1 MTAAA
6 AVVRDFSMLLPPG
19 WARLPL
25 DSRVSLRVKN
35 LVADR
40 VSSVPPEQRAQ
51 LRAVLT
57 RELTSTLESAAR
69 SGGTDVLLSVDP
81 VAGRV
86 VPASCLVTHREGPAV
101 GVLQAIAGTSPGR
114 PGSVRELGTV
124 EVAGTPAVRRLTTRT
139 EEVPAD
145 GGAPSAVLTVT
156 QLDYFVPMP
165 AGDGL
170 LVLTFS
176 TPIEQ
181 LGPPLVKL
189 FDVMASSFRW
199 VAA

>member
-1 MTAAA
+1 MTAATA
-6 AVVRDFSMLLPPG
+6 GVRDFSMLLPPG

-25 DSRVSLRVKN
+25 DSRIPVRVKT

-40 VSSVPPEQRAQ
+40 VSGAPPEQRAQ
-51 LRAVLT
+51 LQAVLT
-57 RELTSTLESAAR
+57 GELTSVLESAAR
-69 SGGTDVLLSVDP
+69 QGGLDVLLSVDP
-81 VAGRV
+81 VAGRA
-86 VPASCLVTHREGPAV
+86 VPASCLVTHLDGPAD
-101 GVLQAIAGTSPGR
+101 GVLQAIAGARAGR
-114 PGSVRELGTV
+114 PGGVREVGTV
-124 EVAGTPAVRRLTTRT
+124 QVAGTPAVRRLTTRT
-139 EEVPAD
+139 EHVPAD
-145 GGAPSAVLTVT
+145 GGAPGAVLTVT

-181 LGPPLVKL
+181 LAPPLVKL
-189 FDVMASSFRW
+189 FDVMAGSFRW

>member
-1 MTAAA
+1 MTAPAG
-6 AVVRDFSMLLPPG
+6 VVRDFTVLLPPG

-25 DSRVSLRVKN
+25 DSRAPLRVKN

-40 VSSVPPEQRAQ
+40 VSGAPPEQRAQ

-57 RELTSTLESAAR
+57 RELTSVLDSAAR
-69 SGGTDVLLSVDP
+69 RGGLDVLLSVDP
-81 VAGRV
+81 VAGRA
-86 VPASCLVTHREGPAV
+86 VPASCLVTHQEGPADE
-101 GVLQAIAGTSPGR
+101 VLQAVAGARAGR

-124 EVAGTPAVRRLTTRT
+124 QVAGTPAVRRLTTRT
-139 EEVPAD
+139 EDVPAD
-145 GGAPSAVLTVT
+145 DGAPGAVLTVT
-156 QLDYFVPMP
+156 QLDYFVPLP
-165 AGDGL
+165 GGGGL

-181 LGPPLVKL
+181 LGPPLVTL

-199 VAA
+199 VAG